1 MQEENRQEFSER
13 TDGAGTTHVFRR
25 ELKNFCEVFLPKPIR
40 IEKRL
45 WLTMDEDGGLLSKNA
60 RADRIFSETEK
71 VLFQY
76 LCFLEVNRFWND
88 VQKAMGRT
96 VQKPLFISA
105 LPDHIDDCVDLTELL
120 GQTLESGRQV
130 FLFTGDK
137 NIERRLDAV
146 KEKRIILL

>member
-1 MQEENRQEFSER
+1 
-13 TDGAGTTHVFRR
+13 
-25 ELKNFCEVFLPKPIR
+25 
-40 IEKRL
+40 
-45 WLTMDEDGGLLSKNA
+45 
-60 RADRIFSETEK
+60 
-71 VLFQY
+71 
-76 LCFLEVNRFWND
+76 
-88 VQKAMGRT
+88 MGRT